1 MQIFTAD
8 ALYALSIKRNTPT
21 AFRHPVVRLPAWN
34 IYPTSWLLV
43 QMFTLLFKPVPCQ
56 KNIEKLL
63 SGRKSC

>member
-1 MQIFTAD
+1 MQMFTAD

-56 KNIEKLL
+56 KT
-63 SGRKSC
+63 